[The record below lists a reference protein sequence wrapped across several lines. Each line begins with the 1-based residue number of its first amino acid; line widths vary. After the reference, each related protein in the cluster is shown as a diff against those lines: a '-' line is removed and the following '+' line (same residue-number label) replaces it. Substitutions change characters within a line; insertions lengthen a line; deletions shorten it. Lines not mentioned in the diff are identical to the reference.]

1 MPTTKQKVSVPSEV
15 QDAIDQAYRAA
26 RNEDPDEVMNAL
38 EDFVSEEV
46 IEEDDEDEELYGD
59 DDDEDDEDGNEEECD
74 DEEEV
79 SQ

>member
-1 MPTTKQKVSVPSEV
+1 MPTTNQKVSFPSEV
-15 QDAIDQAYRAA
+15 QDAIDQSYRAA